1 MKQPWSDLPNA
12 QYIDWVLNSLKEN
25 PKLWHEA
32 LDATSD
38 AARDKA
44 WMTALAAGDMARD
57 KAWDAA
63 WDAARTAAPRHRA
76 DGRTRVAASSAILAL
91 VAYDDCDQYL
101 AMSFEKLKMYAI
113 LTEKPQAVL
122 LQPMIYAREKSYQN
136 ALNYNCII

>member
-44 WMTALAAGDMARD
+44 WWTALAAGDMARD
-57 KAWDAA
+57 KALDAA
-63 WDAARTAAPRHRA
+63 WDKARGVADTARIAA
-76 DGRTRVAASSAILAL
+76 DSAILAL
-91 VAYDDCDQYL
+91 VAYDGCDQYL
-101 AMSFEKLKMYAI
+101 NMGYEKLKIYAI
-113 LTEKPQAVL
+113 LSDKPQAVL
-122 LQPMIYAREKSYQN
+122 LLSMLYVREKIN
-136 ALNYNCII
+136 ETALV